1 MYYDRDI
8 LSIENYIDL
17 YLEHLA
23 IDTPECEFE
32 IYAYSEWAANEVLE
46 RIMKEDERLPPHISG
61 KELTPVTEI
70 IEGFI
75 LDMDYFSSQTESIQ
89 KQLIFAIARD
99 VGKDIL
105 DSFER
110 RDPC

>member
-23 IDTPECEFE
+23 IDKPKCEFE

>member
-8 LSIENYIDL
+8 LSIEGYIDL
-17 YLEHLA
+17 YLENLEM
-23 IDTPECEFE
+23 DYPQCEFE
-32 IYAYSEWAANEVLE
+32 IFAYSEWAANEILE
-46 RIMKEDERLPPHISG
+46 RIIKEDERLPPHISG
-61 KELTPVTEI
+61 VELTPVTEI

-75 LDMDYFSSQTESIQ
+75 LDMDYFASQTEVMR
-89 KQLIFAIARD
+89 KQLIFSIARD

-110 RDPC
+110 S